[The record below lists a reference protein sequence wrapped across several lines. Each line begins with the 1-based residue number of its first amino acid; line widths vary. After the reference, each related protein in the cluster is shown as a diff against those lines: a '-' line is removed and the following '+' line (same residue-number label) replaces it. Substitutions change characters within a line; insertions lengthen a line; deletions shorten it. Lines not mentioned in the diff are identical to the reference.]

1 MLRGLEKGERGK
13 QRCERRTF
21 RKRFLSDWETEQM
34 AVAWEEGKGLGGHLL
49 VFSCVSTFFL
59 SGKLSYPSRLSST

>member
-13 QRCERRTF
+13 QRCEGEPSGRGFSATG
-21 RKRFLSDWETEQM
+21 KQM

-59 SGKLSYPSRLSST
+59 SGKLSYPSTTLST